1 MEEISVSIR
10 SIQHYLYCPHRWG
23 LINIECSWA
32 ENYFVTKGNII
43 HDRVHDPD
51 NSYVT
56 RNKRVITSAAV
67 YNDELGIYG
76 VADCIELTKSRNGVR
91 IESLPDRYKLTIVE
105 YKPHKPKDSLFNV
118 DDAIQVF
125 AQKLC
130 VDSVFHCDAEGV
142 LYYADEKKRI
152 VLPFPEEQER
162 YLQELK
168 RVLNEIRKF
177 TIKGEIPPIRKNQK
191 CSGCSFQDLCIPKV
205 VTRKKKEKFLEMVEQ
220 ED

>member
-1 MEEISVSIR
+1 MEEIIVSIR
-10 SIQHYLYCPHRWG
+10 NIQHYLYCPHRWG

-43 HDRVHDPD
+43 HSRVHNPD
-51 NSYVT
+51 NSYVI
-56 RNKRVITSAAV
+56 RNKRVITSAVV
-67 YNDELGIYG
+67 YNDALGIYG
-76 VADCIELTKSRNGVR
+76 VADCIELTKSRNGVQ
-91 IESLPDRYKLTIVE
+91 IENLPGLYKLTVVE
-105 YKPHKPKDSLFNV
+105 YKPHKPKDRQFNE

-152 VLPFPEEQER
+152 VLPFQEEQES
-162 YLQELK
+162 YLQELNG
-168 RVLNEIRKF
+168 VLKEIREY
-177 TIKGEIPPIRKNQK
+177 TMKGEVPPIRKNQK
-191 CSGCSFQDLCIPKV
+191 CSGCSFQDMCIPKAV
-205 VTRKKKEKFLEMVEQ
+205 MRKKKEKFLDMVEQ